1 MDTDNQLKVI
11 NQGLDKLLVDLPYV
25 RLEARLMEEHSLQV
39 AQLRTEHSA
48 EEFTEKAETAALR
61 AEHSARELRRLE
73 ATHLLQE
80 KQEEER
86 RALRTGALME
96 FLQAVCSAWTPK

>member
-1 MDTDNQLKVI
+1 MDTNQLQVI
-11 NQGLDKLLVDLPYV
+11 NRGLDKLLQELPYV

-48 EEFTEKAETAALR
+48 EEFTEEAERVGLR
-61 AEHSARELRRLE
+61 AEHSARELRRLQ
-73 ATHLLQE
+73 ARHLLQE

-86 RALRTGALME
+86 RALRTGALVE
-96 FLQAVCSAWTPK
+96 FLQAVCSAWTPE